1 MVKEST
7 TLTDRQ
13 REIID
18 AAISLIAEK
27 GIQELTI
34 KNLSRKIG
42 LSEGAIY
49 RHFESKLDILKGILD
64 TFKASK
70 DNLLKVLNEENLT
83 PDVKLEK
90 LLYERFEYFE
100 NHPAIA
106 SVIFSEEIFRHDT
119 QLSEYIYE
127 IMFFMQDVFVKII
140 QEGQNSGIFK
150 KNVSAKSI
158 GYMITGAMRNI
169 VLRWKHSGFS
179 YPLKTEGAELWQTI
193 KVLIKE
199 DL

>member
-1 MVKEST
+1 MVKET
-7 TLTDRQ
+7 TGLTDRQ
-13 REIID
+13 REIIE

-34 KNLSRKIG
+34 KNISRKIG

-70 DNLLKVLNEENLT
+70 ENLLEVLNEENLT
-83 PDVKLEK
+83 PDIKLKK
-90 LLYERFEYFE
+90 LLFERFEYFE

-106 SVIFSEEIFRHDT
+106 SVIFSEEIFRNDA

-140 QEGQNSGIFK
+140 QDGQRRGVFK
-150 KNVSAKSI
+150 KNVSPKSL
-158 GYMITGAMRNI
+158 GYMITGAMRNM

-179 YPLKTEGAELWQTI
+179 YSLKEEGIELWQTVEI
-193 KVLIKE
+193 LIKE